1 MSNKKLRKDEDRE
14 DFLFPE
20 EELKEDDLD
29 DDDLDEDLDD
39 DDLDEALDDDDLD
52 ELFDDDD
59 EDNLVFLEDEV
70 IPEEMRLEESLDLI
84 RFEHI
89 EEKLEGQDEDLEAEL
104 DTDYDNVYKTK
115 HSDGHTNNIHVAWDQ
130 GLTYTPPDD
139 PATIPSDKSTWGLE
153 LAAGFSS
160 SVEEAGIETEDLPEN
175 VDNNDL
181 DLLDDINIA
190 LHNNSET
197 GHLTNIKVQ
206 VEDGVVN
213 LWGTVPTED
222 DIAIISEVIGDLE
235 GVVEII
241 DNLEVED

>member
-1 MSNKKLRKDEDRE
+1 MPNKKLRKDEDKE
-14 DFLFPE
+14 ELLLSE
-20 EELKEDDLD
+20 EEFEEDLEAFS
-29 DDDLDEDLDD
+29 DLDEDLDD
-39 DDLDEALDDDDLD
+39 DDLDE
-52 ELFDDDD
+52 LFDDQD

-84 RFEHI
+84 RFEHVQ
-89 EEKLEGQDEDLEAEL
+89 EKLEGQDEDIEAEL
-104 DTDYDNVYKTK
+104 DTDDDNVFKTK
-115 HSDGHTNNIHVAWDQ
+115 NSDGHTHNPYIAWDQ

-139 PATIPSDKSTWGLE
+139 PATIPSNESAWGLE
-153 LAAGFSS
+153 LAAGFAPSM
-160 SVEEAGIETEDLPEN
+160 EEADPDIEDLPEN

-181 DLLDDINIA
+181 DLLDDIQIA

>member
-1 MSNKKLRKDEDRE
+1 MPNKKLRKNRDKE

-20 EELKEDDLD
+20 EALEKDELEAFSE
-29 DDDLDEDLDD
+29 LDEDLDA
-39 DDLDEALDDDDLD
+39 EDLD
-52 ELFDDDD
+52 ELFDEDD

-84 RFEHI
+84 RFEHV
-89 EEKLEGQDEDLEAEL
+89 EEKLEGQDENLEAEL
-104 DTDYDNVYKTK
+104 DTDDDNVYKTK
-115 HSDGHTNNIHVAWDQ
+115 HSDGHTNNAYVAWDQ

-139 PATIPSDKSTWGLE
+139 PATIPSDESPWGLE
-153 LAAGFSS
+153 LAAGFAP
-160 SVEEAGIETEDLPEN
+160 SVEETDPDIEDLPEN

-181 DLLDDINIA
+181 DLLDDIQIA

-213 LWGTVPTED
+213 LWGIVPTED

>member
-1 MSNKKLRKDEDRE
+1 MPNKKLRKDEDKE
-14 DFLFPE
+14 DLLLSE
-20 EELKEDDLD
+20 EEFE
-29 DDDLDEDLDD
+29 EDLEAFSDR
-39 DDLDEALDDDDLD
+39 DEALDDDELD
-52 ELFDDDD
+52 ELFDEED

-84 RFEHI
+84 RFEHVQ
-89 EEKLEGQDEDLEAEL
+89 EKLEGQDEDIEAEL
-104 DTDYDNVYKTK
+104 DTDDDNVFKTK
-115 HSDGHTNNIHVAWDQ
+115 NSDGHTHNPYIAWDQ

-139 PATIPSDKSTWGLE
+139 PATIPSNESAWGLE
-153 LAAGFSS
+153 LAAGFAPSM
-160 SVEEAGIETEDLPEN
+160 EEADPDIEDLPEN

-181 DLLDDINIA
+181 DLLDDIQIA

>member
-1 MSNKKLRKDEDRE
+1 MPNKKLRKDEDRE
-14 DFLFPE
+14 DLLFPE
-20 EELKEDDLD
+20 EELEEDDLEAFS
-29 DDDLDEDLDD
+29 DLDEDLD
-39 DDLDEALDDDDLD
+39 EA
-52 ELFDDDD
+52 FDDND
-59 EDNLVFLEDEV
+59 EDNLVFLEDDV

-84 RFEHI
+84 RFEHAG
-89 EEKLEGQDEDLEAEL
+89 EKLEGEDEDIEAEL
-104 DTDYDNVYKTK
+104 DRDDDNLFKTK
-115 HSDGHTNNIHVAWDQ
+115 NSDGHTHNPYIAWDQ

-139 PATIPSDKSTWGLE
+139 SATIPSDESPWGLE
-153 LAAGFSS
+153 LAAGFAP
-160 SVEEAGIETEDLPEN
+160 SVEEADLDIEDLPEN

-181 DLLDDINIA
+181 DLLDDIQIA